1 MATLR
6 DIKRRLRSTAN
17 MQQITRAMEA
27 VSASKMRKSQMV
39 ALAAR
44 PYSVKALEML
54 GNLGETTKDHWLLA
68 PYRDEVSGAGFRE
81 HQSDAIGLLVFTSDK
96 GLCGGYNSAIFKRV
110 ESFIKSR
117 FKNNTVELIVVGK
130 KAITYFKKK
139 GYEISAEFT
148 DFGDYIEV
156 EQTSPVARLISDRFK
171 KGAYREVWAVY
182 TNFLTTLKQETA
194 ARRILPIELSFIR
207 EIVEGIIPEYGRFA
221 KERQKQL
228 GGLRFEYILEP
239 NPQEIFDTLLPAL
252 FEVAIHHIILESNAS
267 EHSARMVAMRN
278 ASENA
283 SEILETLNLSYNKL
297 RQANIT
303 KELLEVIAGREAL
316 ESA

>member
-6 DIKRRLRSTAN
+6 DIKRKIKATTN

-54 GNLGETTKDHWLLA
+54 GNLEETTKEHWLFLENESSA
-68 PYRDEVSGAGFRE
+68 T
-81 HQSDAIGLLVFTSDK
+81 AILVVTSDK
-96 GLCGGYNSAIFKRV
+96 GLCAGYNSAVLKKV
-110 ESFIKSR
+110 E
-117 FKNNTVELIVVGK
+117 ELARARLLPHGKVDIIAVGK
-130 KAITYFKKK
+130 KAIKYLKRRK
-139 GYEISAEFT
+139 YEISAEFI

-156 EQTSPVARLISDRFK
+156 EETSPVARLIMDRFK
-171 KGAYREVWAVY
+171 KGKYCEVWVAY
-182 TNFLTTLKQETA
+182 TNFTSTLKQESVV
-194 ARRILPIELSFIR
+194 RRILPIDLNFIK
-207 EIVEGIIPEYGRFA
+207 EIIEGIVPEYGKFA
-221 KERQKQL
+221 AHSTGSGSTRSSDTSSRKA
-228 GGLRFEYILEP
+228 EYGYEYKLEP
-239 NPQEIFDTLLPAL
+239 SPKEIFRTLIPSL

-283 SEILETLNLSYNKL
+283 SEILDELTLFYNKV
-297 RQANIT
+297 RQAGIT
-303 KELLEVIAGREAL
+303 KELLEVVAGKEAL
-316 ESA
+316 EV

>member
-39 ALAAR
+39 ALSAR
-44 PYSVKALEML
+44 SYSIKALELL
-54 GNLGETTKDHWLLA
+54 GNLKVVSRDHWL
-68 PYRDEVSGAGFRE
+68 FRE
-81 HQSDAIGLLVFTSDK
+81 HQSDAIGLLVVTSDK
-96 GLCGGYNSAIFKRV
+96 GLCGGYNSAVLKKV
-110 ESFIKSR
+110 ESLIDSR
-117 FKNNTVELIVVGK
+117 FRNDTVELIIVGK
-130 KAITYFKKK
+130 KAITYLKKR
-139 GYEISAEFT
+139 GYVISAEFT

-156 EQTSPVARLISDRFK
+156 EQTSPVARLISDRFR
-171 KGAYREVWAVY
+171 KGRYHEVWAVY
-182 TNFLTTLKQETA
+182 TNFLTTLKQEA
-194 ARRILPIELSFIR
+194 VARRILPIELSLIR
-207 EIVEGIIPEYGRFA
+207 EIVEGIVPEYGRFSE
-221 KERQKQL
+221 ERQKQL
-228 GGLRFEYILEP
+228 GRFTFEYILEP

-252 FEVAIHHIILESNAS
+252 FEVAVHHIILESNAS

-283 SEILETLNLSYNKL
+283 SEILQTLNLSYNKL

-316 ESA
+316 GD